1 MAAPI
6 EVLVLPAGPGGGGA
20 FIGGVPVAA
29 VEGEEIQRTV
39 LARLH
44 RMALAAGYPVRV
56 TIHDERVG
64 RVIPLQVNLDGS
76 SLLTAEPVPATQR
89 PAPEPGREQPA
100 PGSRQPAPN
109 GGQPAPNRGQP
120 IASAPVRAP
129 HAADAPPAAPSGF
142 DADADADAPPPAPSG
157 FDAVA
162 EAVLADD
169 TGSAS
174 PGGLSYFTEPLARI
188 SEAVRGGRIEE
199 AAHLADHAASQAD
212 RLGPDHPDVMWLGE
226 LSAYIAYLSGEP
238 ARACHLSL
246 GLARARRRQQDPE
259 AAYGNVQSAATAWRA
274 VRDPRQGLSLGG
286 ELIDLWDG
294 LAAGNGPAAEDA
306 EQLRSARARMD
317 RLAARAADG
326 G

>member
-6 EVLVLPAGPGGGGA
+6 EILVLPAGPGGGGA

-44 RMALAAGYPVRV
+44 RMALAAGHPVRV

-100 PGSRQPAPN
+100 PN

-120 IASAPVRAP
+120 IASAPAQTP
-129 HAADAPPAAPSGF
+129 HAPPA
-142 DADADADAPPPAPSG
+142 APSG

-188 SEAVRGGRIEE
+188 SEAVRGGRVEE
-199 AAHLADHAASQAD
+199 AAHLADHATSQAE

-294 LAAGNGPAAEDA
+294 LAAGNGPAADDA